1 MLFDTLICIITNQLQ
16 IFQFL
21 GEFDSLYYHSKY
33 IYEISMNK
41 RVLNIDEIASI
52 RNKHWKQLDEQY
64 RKNHPGEEIPRE
76 SEPSDEESDLCI
88 VVIENKEYYK
98 DLDDNIYEI
107 KKDNQ
112 IGIKNQRLKT
122 LILSIKL
129 SQ

>member
-1 MLFDTLICIITNQLQ
+1 MD
-16 IFQFL
+16 
-21 GEFDSLYYHSKY
+21 
-33 IYEISMNK
+33 K

-64 RKNHPGEEIPRE
+64 RKDHPDEEIPRE

-88 VVIENKEYYK
+88 VVIEKKEYYK
-98 DLDDNIYEI
+98 DLDNNIYEI

-112 IGIKNQRLKT
+112 IGVKIKD
-122 LILSIKL
+122 LSNKL